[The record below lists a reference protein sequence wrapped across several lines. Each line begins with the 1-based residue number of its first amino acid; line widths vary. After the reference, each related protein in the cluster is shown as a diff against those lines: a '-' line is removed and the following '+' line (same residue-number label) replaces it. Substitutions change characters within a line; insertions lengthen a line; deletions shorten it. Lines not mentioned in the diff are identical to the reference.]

1 MWGKPTP
8 LHAPR
13 PISPKGRGQAQFG
26 GRAWGRV
33 PRRNAPDGSTE
44 DVARGAGQ
52 VTPGTAA
59 IAEQKQAVTV
69 ETGASK
75 GRTIVK
81 VWSWIEPKRREDGKM
96 ANRSMWLL
104 TFLVYG
110 MIASMRHV
118 DAYTHPEEME
128 KLLLLRQALRNRLT
142 DGWDYAISTWTC
154 PGEPGHEGPPGEMVV
169 QWDGQIRQECDPCG
183 SDPTK
188 WGNWGEIAC
197 FGGLGAPPGRVTTVH
212 VTDLVT
218 GIRGGVQTEVPPEFC
233 MLTELREFDLDG
245 NDLVGTI
252 PNWIP
257 ACFPHLDELDLSYNK
272 LTGTIPSWMDML
284 PHAREFKLEHNL
296 LTGRIPEGFSKMESI
311 KVIRLEHNELA
322 GRLPDDFDG
331 FVIEALWLHE
341 NPDLCGPMEAIQA
354 DRCSF
359 MECGIVT
366 TNTRIG
372 RRCRSDVPEVAE
384 ITPVETLY
392 PCEFESKHGR
402 PIKMDLPVAA
412 CEIIQNL

>member
-1 MWGKPTP
+1 M
-8 LHAPR
+8 
-13 PISPKGRGQAQFG
+13 PK
-26 GRAWGRV
+26 RAMDMLCKRLL
-33 PRRNAPDGSTE
+33 ALL
-44 DVARGAGQ
+44 GAG
-52 VTPGTAA
+52 
-59 IAEQKQAVTV
+59 IL
-69 ETGASK
+69 AS
-75 GRTIVK
+75 V
-81 VWSWIEPKRREDGKM
+81 M
-96 ANRSMWLL
+96 Q
-104 TFLVYG
+104 
-110 MIASMRHV
+110 V

-154 PGEPGHEGPPGEMVV
+154 PGEPGHQGPPGEMVV

-183 SDPTK
+183 SDPSK

-197 FGGLGAPPGRVTTVH
+197 FGGYGAPPGRVTTVH
-212 VTDLVT
+212 VTDLVM
-218 GIRGGVQTEVPPEFC
+218 GISGGVQTEVPPEFC
-233 MLTELREFDLDG
+233 LLSELREFDLDG

-272 LTGTIPSWMDML
+272 LTGPIPSWMDML

-296 LTGRIPEGFSKMESI
+296 LTGRIPEGFSKMDSI
-311 KVIRLEHNELA
+311 KVIRLEHNQLA

-359 MECGIVT
+359 MECGIIT
-366 TNTRIG
+366 SNTRIG

-402 PIKMDLPVAA
+402 PITMDLPVAA